1 MTQSDH
7 TEQGSTRLTMV
18 EAIRETLA
26 AEMLRDDRVIVM
38 GEDVGHLGGVFRATD
53 GLQQRFGSQ
62 RVFDT
67 PLAESVI
74 AGSALGMA
82 LSGLIPVIE
91 MQFLA
96 FSQNAFHQI
105 CQQIGRTRFRT
116 RSSHTA
122 PITIRAPFGGN
133 VKTPELHSDSMEPM
147 YAQTTGLKI
156 AMPSTAADA
165 KGLLTTAIRDPDPVL
180 FLEPIRGYRL
190 ISDNVPDGEYAIPF
204 GQLRTIREGSDITII
219 TWSASVPVVEEAVE
233 QLLTQGIDPHVID
246 IRTIVPLDET
256 GLIEAVEKTGRCV
269 VVHESAAVSG
279 FGAEIIALVQE
290 QAFYSL
296 QAPLLRVSGPDAPYP
311 TPGVEGF
318 YVPDAGQVIRA
329 VHKTLAD

>member
-1 MTQSDH
+1 
-7 TEQGSTRLTMV
+7 MV
-18 EAIRETLA
+18 EAIRETLR
-26 AEMLRDDRVIVM
+26 AEMLRDERVIVM

-53 GLQQRFGSQ
+53 GLQQQFGSQ

-74 AGSALGMA
+74 AGSALGLAM
-82 LSGLIPVIE
+82 SGLVPVIE

-116 RSSHTA
+116 RGSHSA

-165 KGLLTTAIRDPDPVL
+165 KGMLATAIRDPDPVL
-180 FLEPIRGYRL
+180 FLEPLRGYRL
-190 ISDNVPDGEYAIPF
+190 IADEVPEGGYTIPF
-204 GQLRTIREGSDITII
+204 GLLRTIREGADITIV

-233 QLLTQGIDPHVID
+233 QLVADGIDPHVID
-246 IRTIVPLDET
+246 LRTIVPLDEA
-256 GLIEAVEKTGRCV
+256 GLISAVEKTGRCV

-279 FGAEIIALVQE
+279 FGAEVIALVQE
-290 QAFYSL
+290 HAFYSL
-296 QAPLLRVSGPDAPYP
+296 QAPLLRVTAPDAPYP
-311 TPGVEGF
+311 TPGVEG
-318 YVPDAGQVIRA
+318 YYIPDANQVVRA
-329 VHKTLAD
+329 VREALTD

>member
-1 MTQSDH
+1 MA
-7 TEQGSTRLTMV
+7 EQGITRVTTRLTMV
-18 EAIRETLA
+18 EAIRETLR
-26 AEMLRDDRVIVM
+26 AEMLRDERVIVM

-53 GLQQRFGSQ
+53 GLQQQFGSK

-96 FSQNAFHQI
+96 FSQNGFHQI

-116 RSSHTA
+116 RGSHSA

-165 KGLLTTAIRDPDPVL
+165 KGMLATAIRDPDPVL
-180 FLEPIRGYRL
+180 FLEPLRGYRL
-190 ISDNVPDGEYAIPF
+190 IADEVPEEDYTIPF
-204 GQLRTIREGSDITII
+204 GQLRTIREGSDITIV
-219 TWSASVPVVEEAVE
+219 TWSASVPVVEEAIE
-233 QLLTQGIDPHVID
+233 QLVAEGIDPHVID
-246 IRTIVPLDET
+246 LRTIVPLDEA
-256 GLIEAVEKTGRCV
+256 GLIAAVEKTGRCV

-279 FGAEIIALVQE
+279 FGAEIIALLQE

-296 QAPLLRVSGPDAPYP
+296 QAPVQRVTAPDAP
-311 TPGVEGF
+311 
-318 YVPDAGQVIRA
+318 
-329 VHKTLAD
+329 

>member
-1 MTQSDH
+1 MAQM
-7 TEQGSTRLTMV
+7 TMV
-18 EAIRETLA
+18 EAIRETLR
-26 AEMLRDDRVIVM
+26 AEMARNDRVVLM

-62 RVFDT
+62 RVIDT

-74 AGSALGMA
+74 AGSAVGLA
-82 LSGLIPVIE
+82 LSGLVPIIE

-116 RSSHTA
+116 RGSHSL

-133 VKTPELHSDSMEPM
+133 VRTPELHSDSMEPM
-147 YAQTTGLKI
+147 YAHTTGLKI

-165 KGLLTTAIRDPDPVL
+165 KGLLTSAIRDPDPVL
-180 FLEPIRGYRL
+180 FLEPLRGYRL
-190 ISDNVPDGEYAIPF
+190 ISDEVPDDDHAIPF
-204 GQLRTIREGSDITII
+204 GTLRTVREGSDVTIV
-219 TWSASVPVVEEAVE
+219 TWSGSVPVVEAAAE
-233 QLLTQGIDPHVID
+233 QLVAEGVDPHIVD
-246 IRTIVPLDET
+246 LRTIVPLDEA

-269 VVHESAAVSG
+269 VVHEAAAVSG
-279 FGAEIIALVQE
+279 FGAEVIALVQE
-290 QAFYSL
+290 HAFFSL
-296 QAPLLRVSGPDAPYP
+296 QAPLLRVTAPDAPYP

-318 YVPDAGQVIRA
+318 FIPNADQVVRA
-329 VHKTLAD
+329 VRETLIDS

>member
-1 MTQSDH
+1 MA
-7 TEQGSTRLTMV
+7 RMTMV
-18 EAIRETLA
+18 EAIRETLRD
-26 AEMLRDDRVIVM
+26 EMARDERVILM

-53 GLQQRFGSQ
+53 GLQQRFSSQ
-62 RVFDT
+62 RVIDT

-116 RSSHTA
+116 RGSHTA

-147 YAQTTGLKI
+147 YAHTTGLKI
-156 AMPSTAADA
+156 VMPSTAADA

-180 FLEPIRGYRL
+180 FLEPLRGYRL
-190 ISDNVPDGEYAIPF
+190 IADEVPDGEHTVPF
-204 GQLRTIREGSDITII
+204 GELRTVREGTDVTIV
-219 TWSASVPVVEEAVE
+219 TWSACVPVVEEAAE
-233 QLLTQGIDPHVID
+233 QLVAEGIDPHIVD
-246 IRTIVPLDET
+246 LRTIVPLDEAA
-256 GLIEAVEKTGRCV
+256 LIAAVEKTGRCV
-269 VVHESAAVSG
+269 VVHEAAAVSG
-279 FGAEIIALVQE
+279 FGAEIIALVQA
-290 QAFYSL
+290 QAFYVL
-296 QAPLLRVSGPDAPYP
+296 EAPVARVTAPDAPYP
-311 TPGVEGF
+311 TPGVEAF
-318 YVPDAGQVIRA
+318 YIPDADQVARA
-329 VHKTLAD
+329 VRDTLVD

>member
-1 MTQSDH
+1 MAA
-7 TEQGSTRLTMV
+7 QGTSRLTMV
-18 EAIRETLA
+18 EAIRETLR
-26 AEMLRDDRVIVM
+26 AEMLRDERVIIM

-53 GLQQRFGSQ
+53 GLQQQFGSQ

-74 AGSALGMA
+74 AGSALGLA

-96 FSQNAFHQI
+96 FSQNGFHQI

-116 RSSHTA
+116 RGSHSA

-165 KGLLTTAIRDPDPVL
+165 KGMLATAIRDPDPVL
-180 FLEPIRGYRL
+180 FLEPLRGYRL
-190 ISDNVPDGEYAIPF
+190 IADDVPDEDYTIPF
-204 GQLRTIREGSDITII
+204 GQLRTIREGSDITIV

-233 QLLTQGIDPHVID
+233 QLVAEGIDPHVVD
-246 IRTIVPLDET
+246 LRTIVPLDET
-256 GLIEAVEKTGRCV
+256 GLIKAVEKTGRCV
-269 VVHESAAVSG
+269 VVHESPAVSG
-279 FGAEIIALVQE
+279 FGAEIIALVQQ
-290 QAFYSL
+290 QAFFSL
-296 QAPLLRVSGPDAPYP
+296 QAPLLRVTAPDAPYP
-311 TPGVEGF
+311 TPGVEGY
-318 YVPDAGQVIRA
+318 YVPDAKQVVRA
-329 VHKTLAD
+329 VRETLIDQ

>member
-1 MTQSDH
+1 MTQPNL

-18 EAIRETLA
+18 EAIRETMH
-26 AEMLRDDRVIVM
+26 AEMLRDERIIVM

-67 PLAESVI
+67 PLAESAI
-74 AGSALGMA
+74 AGSALGLA

-147 YAQTTGLKI
+147 YAHTTGLKI

-180 FLEPIRGYRL
+180 FLEPLRGYRL
-190 ISDNVPDGEYAIPF
+190 ISDDVPEGEYTIPF
-204 GQLRTIREGSDITII
+204 GQLRTIREGSDITIV

-233 QLLTQGIDPHVID
+233 QLVAEGIDPHVID
-246 IRTIVPLDET
+246 LRTIVPLDEA

-311 TPGVEGF
+311 TPAVEGF
-318 YVPDAGQVIRA
+318 YVPDANQVTRA
-329 VHKTLAD
+329 VHEALKD

>member
-1 MTQSDH
+1 MA
-7 TEQGSTRLTMV
+7 RLTMV
-18 EAIRETLA
+18 EAIRETLR
-26 AEMLRDDRVIVM
+26 AEMLRDERVIVM

-53 GLQQRFGSQ
+53 GLQQQFGSQ

-74 AGSALGMA
+74 AGSALGLAM
-82 LSGLIPVIE
+82 SGLVPVIE

-116 RSSHTA
+116 RGSHSA

-165 KGLLTTAIRDPDPVL
+165 KGMLATAIRDPDPVL
-180 FLEPIRGYRL
+180 FLEPLRGYRL
-190 ISDNVPDGEYAIPF
+190 IADEVPEGGYTIPF
-204 GQLRTIREGSDITII
+204 GLLRTIREGADITIV

-233 QLLTQGIDPHVID
+233 QLVADGIDPHVID
-246 IRTIVPLDET
+246 LRTIVPLDEA
-256 GLIEAVEKTGRCV
+256 GLISAVEKTGRCV

-279 FGAEIIALVQE
+279 FGAEVIALVQE
-290 QAFYSL
+290 HAFYSL
-296 QAPLLRVSGPDAPYP
+296 QAPLLRVTAPDAPYP
-311 TPGVEGF
+311 TPGVEG
-318 YVPDAGQVIRA
+318 YYIPDANQVVRA
-329 VHKTLAD
+329 VREALTD